1 MLMLLSCYAFLPTP
15 RGVPASGTVL
25 PMRSNGLRSAGA
37 GTACRCQQLKMGPKQ
52 LPPEQENPLKWPACA
67 SLGKEL
73 CDSVLPA
80 LRLLTSDGQPS
91 DKATIDPTVDS
102 PQSIEAARQT
112 AMAEL
117 DAVADWLDAPCF
129 ATVKLDGTNVG
140 IDGGAC
146 RQYYAPLLV
155 GRNYVVP
162 PEQLYQKVD
171 VHKLLSEVPAKINRL
186 IDELELDSLCINP
199 AFDWWG
205 NSQVMLYGELIV
217 NQGKYDYEAA
227 GIFGQW
233 FCFGVLISSRRYPI
247 NGMEPEK
254 YIGYVTWLT
263 ARLQAAGYNCHL
275 DYQDLQPLIRI
286 GPNEKL
292 MSLLHAL
299 GISTVSHD
307 YQPRQGKLLTE
318 TESAQW
324 ADHIGT
330 NWRLPKFAS
339 LRELI
344 LSEWASR
351 FFMPASQGRPLGEGL
366 VVCSEPNAKLSKWKH
381 GGEEAPSWVAGNT
394 PAKLAEA
401 VELLRGLQGNPML
414 PPGLLEICERLQLVA
429 TSGSGPK
436 KTKAAGVKEKKDIK
450 AKAGMDALA
459 AWSSTLTKFDTLEA
473 TFSKGLEA
481 KMALEGT
488 LIEQVA
494 LDLETDY
501 GYEPSKAR
509 ARATGVVKTEM
520 GKRYGQ
526 WKRETDSE
534 ADSA

>member
-1 MLMLLSCYAFLPTP
+1 
-15 RGVPASGTVL
+15 
-25 PMRSNGLRSAGA
+25 
-37 GTACRCQQLKMGPKQ
+37 
-52 LPPEQENPLKWPACA
+52 
-67 SLGKEL
+67 
-73 CDSVLPA
+73 
-80 LRLLTSDGQPS
+80 
-91 DKATIDPTVDS
+91 
-102 PQSIEAARQT
+102 
-112 AMAEL
+112 
-117 DAVADWLDAPCF
+117 
-129 ATVKLDGTNVG
+129 
-140 IDGGAC
+140 
-146 RQYYAPLLV
+146 
-155 GRNYVVP
+155 VVP
-162 PEQLYQKVD
+162 PEELYQKVD

-199 AFDWWG
+199 AFGWWG

-351 FFMPASQGRPLGEGL
+351 FFMPASQGQPLGEGL
-366 VVCSEPNAKLSKWKH
+366 VVSVQRAKRKAIEVEARRRRSSKLGSWQYACQA
-381 GGEEAPSWVAGNT
+381 GRSCGAPPWPAGESN
-394 PAKLAEA
+394 
-401 VELLRGLQGNPML
+401 
-414 PPGLLEICERLQLVA
+414 VA
-429 TSGSGPK
+429 TRSARDLRAPAASGHLG
-436 KTKAAGVKEKKDIK
+436 
-450 AKAGMDALA
+450 
-459 AWSSTLTKFDTLEA
+459 
-473 TFSKGLEA
+473 
-481 KMALEGT
+481 
-488 LIEQVA
+488 
-494 LDLETDY
+494 
-501 GYEPSKAR
+501 
-509 ARATGVVKTEM
+509 
-520 GKRYGQ
+520 
-526 WKRETDSE
+526 
-534 ADSA
+534 